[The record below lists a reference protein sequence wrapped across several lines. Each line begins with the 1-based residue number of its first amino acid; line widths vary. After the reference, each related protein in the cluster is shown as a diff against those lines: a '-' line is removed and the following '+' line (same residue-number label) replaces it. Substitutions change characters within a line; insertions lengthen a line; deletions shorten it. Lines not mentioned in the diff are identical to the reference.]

1 MYMSQRDKAL
11 PILHRLSSRPDTDY
25 GAEAAYLLIQDSYDR
40 GDFSDVET
48 RVYAFSE
55 SENPQ
60 QYWLA
65 RSFVVLGDAFAEM
78 GDYEQAKATFESVR
92 DGYNPDRPDDV
103 KDNLD
108 IRIQK
113 LEELMSSGTVTE
125 TGTDTL

>member
-1 MYMSQRDKAL
+1 
-11 PILHRLSSRPDTDY
+11 
-25 GAEAAYLLIQDSYDR
+25 
-40 GDFSDVET
+40 
-48 RVYAFSE
+48 
-55 SENPQ
+55 
-60 QYWLA
+60 
-65 RSFVVLGDAFAEM
+65 M